1 MECILSNV
9 ISCTGVGIA
18 SLEKEIAQYIISL
31 GKTPIAWEEALFKS
45 DVVRECLVNDTM

>member
-1 MECILSNV
+1 M
-9 ISCTGVGIA
+9 A

-45 DVVRECLVNDTM
+45 GVVRECLVNDIM